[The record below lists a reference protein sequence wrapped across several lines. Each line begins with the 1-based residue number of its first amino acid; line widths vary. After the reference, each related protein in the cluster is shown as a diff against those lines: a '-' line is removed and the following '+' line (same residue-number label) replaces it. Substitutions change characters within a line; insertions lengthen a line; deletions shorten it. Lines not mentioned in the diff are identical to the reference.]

1 MGILEDLMKKYP
13 WTNMPP
19 YGDCIVI
26 NVEDFKPSWES
37 DLKLQNVKPISASYR
52 AHPVYLIPLKGLP
65 HDMYERT
72 SASSP
77 TPSSEPKSSESLKST
92 GSEGVAEPM
101 KPRLGGRRSDWKP
114 EEDEQLAK
122 LWKKGIGSPKMVKY
136 LPDRTAKAIRQE
148 LTSLIRRGVIKPR
161 WHKRVPEKK
170 PKTEV
175 PEKSPEGPPTVPL
188 EPSKSVSVPG
198 EFGPLQGSIVLLGP
212 QEYAFKWHCRKC
224 RVTGV
229 SEKQKIVWDKCPI
242 CEGPLIVWDVEPC
255 PKT

>member
-65 HDMYERT
+65 HEMHERT

-92 GSEGVAEPM
+92 SSEGVAEPM

-114 EEDEQLAK
+114 DEDEQLAK

-136 LPDRTAKAIRQE
+136 FSNRTAKAIRQE
-148 LTSLIRRGVIKPR
+148 LTTLIRRGVIKPR
-161 WHKRVPEKK
+161 WHKRKPEKK
-170 PKTEV
+170 PE
-175 PEKSPEGPPTVPL
+175 PGLSENAKSPE
-188 EPSKSVSVPG
+188 SVPVV
-198 EFGPLQGSIVLLGP
+198 FGSETRDVLARLKKLLQETTINVHDSTKP
-212 QEYAFKWHCRKC
+212 FSFKWYCLKC
-224 RVTGV
+224 GLSGEAKTA
-229 SEKQKIVWDKCPI
+229 EVWQVCQFCK
-242 CEGPLIVWDVEPC
+242 GPLIVWDVE
-255 PKT
+255 